1 MQPIHLAIGL
11 VEGLITSAVL
21 CFIYDARPELLW
33 MYQKK
38 ERGKLSYKVSVGALA
53 CAALAVGGLLSL
65 AASSNP
71 DGLEWSMEKVS
82 GTTELSASGTI
93 HQAAQKIQELTAFL
107 PDYSFKGSEGAVG
120 TSVSG
125 IVGAVIV
132 AALCIVI
139 CICIRN
145 IRKKKV
151 K

>member
-1 MQPIHLAIGL
+1 
-11 VEGLITSAVL
+11 
-21 CFIYDARPELLW
+21 
-33 MYQKK
+33 
-38 ERGKLSYKVSVGALA
+38 
-53 CAALAVGGLLSL
+53 
-65 AASSNP
+65 
-71 DGLEWSMEKVS
+71 MEKVT